1 VLIKNQYLESYLGS
15 PEDGNP
21 LAVANTLLGK
31 FESSEFYHRDGGISG
46 FIVRQFLSWSVFMAA
61 NFSWRDSSLA
71 ASWIDG
77 NNACSTHLFT
87 PTIICFKSYNT
98 VSAGVSSL
106 RGSGRSLL
114 IFSQAFSLG

>member
-46 FIVRQFLSWSVFMAA
+46 FVVRQFLSWSVFMAA
-61 NFSWRDSSLA
+61 NFSWRDSSFA
-71 ASWIDG
+71 ALWIDG
-77 NNACSTHLFT
+77 EQRVFH
-87 PTIICFKSYNT
+87 
-98 VSAGVSSL
+98 SSFY
-106 RGSGRSLL
+106 SDNVK
-114 IFSQAFSLG
+114 FVFHH